1 VPQPDFPIADVIVRM
16 MRMGTAMSGDVVE
29 VLDPSLARNSVAAT
43 LLRLLIDDDL
53 RPVQLIETTGLSRGG
68 MTKVI
73 DQLEESGL
81 VERFGDPD
89 DEDGRS
95 VHIRLTDAGRRTAS
109 DLSDIMGAHVRQF
122 LAEANDIL
130 GA

>member
-1 VPQPDFPIADVIVRM
+1 MADVIVRM

-29 VLDPSLARNSVAAT
+29 ILDASLARNSVAAT
-43 LLRLLIDDDL
+43 LLRLLIDGDL

-73 DQLEESGL
+73 DHLEASGL

-95 VHIRLTDAGRRTAS
+95 VHVRLTDTGRTIAN
-109 DLSDIMGAHVRQF
+109 DLTDVMGSHVRRF
-122 LAEANDIL
+122 MAEANEVL
-130 GA
+130 GL